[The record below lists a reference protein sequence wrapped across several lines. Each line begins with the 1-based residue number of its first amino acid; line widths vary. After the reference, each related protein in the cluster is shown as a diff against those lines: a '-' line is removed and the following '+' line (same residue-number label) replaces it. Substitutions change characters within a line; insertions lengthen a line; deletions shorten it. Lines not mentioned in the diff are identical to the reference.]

1 MFIDGCSCKGLLLAK
16 ANARTHRWMIVGEG
30 GGGGDILPC
39 GCAVCSLSNVCAVLD
54 SFFLL
59 FFFSW
64 LQIEAYVL
72 VSGGRDHPDLEGGP
86 RDTGGLVSQPLAGD
100 YRAGKGS
107 L

>member
-1 MFIDGCSCKGLLLAK
+1 MDDCWRGG
-16 ANARTHRWMIVGEG
+16 RRWRYFVMW
-30 GGGGDILPC
+30 L
-39 GCAVCSLSNVCAVLD
+39 CSLSNVCAVLD

-72 VSGGRDHPDLEGGP
+72 VSGGRDHPDLEGEP
-86 RDTGGLVSQPLAGD
+86 RDIGGFVSQPQAGD

-107 L
+107 I